1 MRVSPV
7 QIRPWPFL
15 IFFVAGQRRRPAR
28 IVLLMSEHADHISP
42 QLLLRAYCQGIFP
55 MARGRTGPIDWYSPD
70 PRGILPLE
78 AFHISRSLSR
88 RVKRGDY
95 HITRDKAFEQV
106 IRACSDPR
114 PYETGTWISDEIVQA
129 YTRVHHAGLA
139 HSVEA
144 WVAEKAGEQQS
155 SRAADGSGRRLV
167 GGLYGVALGGAFFAE
182 SMFRRATD
190 ASKVCLV
197 HLVEHLRK
205 QGFVLLDVQYP
216 NRHLRQFG
224 VIAIGRDEYLRRL
237 DEALRV
243 EAEW

>member
-1 MRVSPV
+1 MT
-7 QIRPWPFL
+7 
-15 IFFVAGQRRRPAR
+15 
-28 IVLLMSEHADHISP
+28 EHADHISP

-55 MARGRTGPIDWYSPD
+55 MARDRAGPIDWYSPD
-70 PRGILPLE
+70 PRGILPLDT
-78 AFHISRSLSR
+78 FHISRSLCR

-114 PYETGTWISDEIVQA
+114 PYEAGTWISDEIVQA
-129 YTRVHHAGLA
+129 YTRLHHAGLA

-144 WVAEKAGEQQS
+144 WESERGTEQQS
-155 SRAADGSGRRLV
+155 RRAGDGSGWRLV
-167 GGLYGVALGGAFFAE
+167 GGLYGVALGGAFMAE

-197 HLVEHLRK
+197 HLVEHLRE
-205 QGFVLLDVQYP
+205 QGFALLDVQYA

-224 VIAIGRDEYLRRL
+224 VITIGRDEYLHRL

-243 EAEW
+243 KAKW